1 MPHRIIGSVLL
12 VYLHPHI
19 SLALTIHH
27 HCSAPVRYLYIQHPT
42 VALYCRCL
50 HCVYT
55 VSLMYIYDRHSFP
68 SSFRSRLIRTIHF
81 SSTCCPLIPDPS
93 YDEGASGVGEG
104 AATRAR
110 RWGPGEVVLL
120 PTSRV
125 SCCCLR

>member
-1 MPHRIIGSVLL
+1 MPHRIIGSVSLL
-12 VYLHPHI
+12 YLHPHI

-27 HCSAPVRYLYIQHPT
+27 HCSAPHPT
-42 VALYCRCL
+42 VALYCRRL

-68 SSFRSRLIRTIHF
+68 SSFRSRFIRTIRF
-81 SSTCCPLIPDPS
+81 PSICCPLIPDPS

-110 RWGPGEVVLL
+110 RWGPGEVDLL
-120 PTSRV
+120 HTSRV
-125 SCCCLR
+125 SCCRLG